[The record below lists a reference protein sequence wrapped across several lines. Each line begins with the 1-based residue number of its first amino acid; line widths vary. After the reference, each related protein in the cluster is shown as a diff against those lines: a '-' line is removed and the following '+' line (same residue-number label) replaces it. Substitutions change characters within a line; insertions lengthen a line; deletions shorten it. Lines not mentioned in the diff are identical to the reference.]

1 MRRRPRVRTCRRPP
15 DLDARRARRVA
26 DDGLRY
32 ELVDGNLVVT
42 PPTQRHQWL
51 GDALAAQLRAAA
63 PAGWRVVT
71 ELRLPLGDDLR
82 IPDLVVHRWPL
93 REPRA
98 DPANPLGPRDL
109 GLLIEIVSPRTR
121 KTDRFTKPGEY
132 AAAGVPLFW
141 RLETDPELVLHPF
154 VLTAGSYLAA
164 APVATRGVAP
174 APWGDVV
181 VDLDALED

>member
-1 MRRRPRVRTCRRPP
+1 MSVLDLARTWT
-15 DLDARRARRVA
+15 RAELEELP

-71 ELRLPLGDDLR
+71 ELRLPLDDDLR
-82 IPDLVVHRWPL
+82 IPYVVVHRWPL
-93 REPRA
+93 RAPTD
-98 DPANPLGPRDL
+98 DPANPLGPADI
-109 GLLIEIVSPRTR
+109 GLLIEVVSPRTR

-132 AAAGVPLFW
+132 AAAGVSLFW
-141 RLETDPELVLHPF
+141 RLETEPQLVLHPF
-154 VLTAGSYLAA
+154 VLTAGAYAA
-164 APVATRGVAP
+164 APTVTSRGSAP
-174 APWGDVV
+174 SPWGEVLI
-181 VDLDALED
+181 DLAALSD

>member
-1 MRRRPRVRTCRRPP
+1 MSVP
-15 DLDARRARRVA
+15 DLARTWTRAELETLP

-63 PAGWRVVT
+63 PADWRVVA
-71 ELRLPLGDDLR
+71 ELPLPLDDDLR
-82 IPDLVVHRWPL
+82 IPDLAVHRWPL
-93 REPRA
+93 RAPTD
-98 DPANPLGPRDL
+98 DPANPLGPADL
-109 GLLIEIVSPRTR
+109 GLLVEVVSPRTR

-132 AAAGVPLFW
+132 AVAGVPLFW
-141 RLETDPELVLHPF
+141 RLETEPELVLHPF
-154 VLTAGSYLAA
+154 ILTAGVYAA
-164 APVATRGVAP
+164 APTVTARGSVP

-181 VDLDALED
+181 VDLSLLCD

>member
-1 MRRRPRVRTCRRPP
+1 MSVPDVARTWTLAELE
-15 DLDARRARRVA
+15 DLP

-71 ELRLPLGDDLR
+71 ELRLPLDDDLR
-82 IPDLVVHRWPL
+82 IPDVVVHRWPL
-93 REPRA
+93 RAPTD
-98 DPANPLGPRDL
+98 DPANPLGPADI
-109 GLLIEIVSPRTR
+109 GLLIEVVSPRTR

-141 RLETDPELVLHPF
+141 RLETEPQRVLHAF
-154 VLTAGSYLAA
+154 VLSAGAYAA
-164 APVATRGVAP
+164 APTVTARGSAP
-174 APWGDVV
+174 APWGDVL
-181 VDLDALED
+181 VDLAALGD